1 MMFFTKSG
9 IHPPRSPEKVNL
21 ILVLVLETI
30 LNQDKTMNTSQI
42 IPALIFGLILAA
54 CVQSND
60 SAIVSARYES
70 KPDNYPIEIFEV
82 KKIYREHKIIG
93 KIRTPLGRTQSATE
107 AIEKLKQM
115 AREIGGDGLVDLH
128 EESVS
133 GTVELGVG
141 AARYRSR
148 KIYLTARVIV
158 WMQ

>member
-1 MMFFTKSG
+1 
-9 IHPPRSPEKVNL
+9 
-21 ILVLVLETI
+21 
-30 LNQDKTMNTSQI
+30 MNSFQV

-60 SAIVSARYES
+60 AVIGSAKYES

-82 KKIYREHKIIG
+82 KKIDRKFKIIG
-93 KIRTPLGRTQSATE
+93 TIRTPLERNQAATE

-115 AREIGGDGLVDLH
+115 ARKIGGDAVVDLH

-148 KIYLTARVIV
+148 KIYLTAKVIV
-158 WMQ
+158 WM

>member
-1 MMFFTKSG
+1 
-9 IHPPRSPEKVNL
+9 
-21 ILVLVLETI
+21 
-30 LNQDKTMNTSQI
+30 MNSFQL

-60 SAIVSARYES
+60 AVIVYAKYES

-82 KKIYREHKIIG
+82 KKIDWEYKIIG
-93 KIRTPLGRTQSATE
+93 KIRTPLERNQAVPE
-107 AIEKLKQM
+107 AIEKLKRI
-115 AREIGGDGLVDLH
+115 ARKIGGDALVDLH

-148 KIYLTARVIV
+148 KIYLTAKVIV
-158 WMQ
+158 WL